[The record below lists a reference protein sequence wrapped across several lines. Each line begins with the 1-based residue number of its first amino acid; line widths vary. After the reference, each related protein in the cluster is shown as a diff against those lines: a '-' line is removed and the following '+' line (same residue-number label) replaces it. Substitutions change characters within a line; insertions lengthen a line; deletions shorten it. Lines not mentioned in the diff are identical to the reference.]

1 MKLKSLRWMCTVLVL
16 AICAG
21 ASTLNAQVA
30 GGTFTG
36 VVRDASG
43 AVVPGANITITNVA
57 TGVKLTYE
65 TSNEGVYFAPALLPG
80 DYTITA
86 EKEGFKREV
95 YGPVKLEVAQTVG
108 VDLALAVGTTTQTV
122 EVKATGAQLVQTE
135 TAEISQVV
143 GSEAVA
149 QLPLNG
155 RNYLELM
162 MVNSGVTPGSP
173 GDTGCSPCINVE
185 GSRTTGTLFLLD
197 GLPIS
202 PSVDGRSGPMVNTSL
217 EEVQEFSLEENSYSA
232 EYGDVNGAIVNLQ
245 TRGGTNHFHGSAYE
259 YFRNQD
265 LDASDFFSNATG
277 LPKNALRFNQFGG
290 SVGGPIKRDKSFFFF
305 DYEGSRTSSA
315 TPLITTVLSPANRTG
330 DFSSGS
336 PPIFDP
342 TSNLGAFG
350 ARGLAVAVQLQRGGQ
365 RDSAHRDQ
373 LRVSRDG
380 GGLAPAN
387 LPGVVNNYAKNVSS
401 LSRGDELDVRIDHN
415 FSPKSALFAH
425 YTYNLGDA
433 LVPSIFGAPLEGG
446 GGQNQHGFSDFIGFG
461 YTYTFRPN
469 LLNEFRLGFYYE
481 NSIVKQLDYGTNSAA
496 QFGMPNVNTQGIL
509 TSGMP
514 NIIITSGTT
523 LGDPIVTPL
532 IDLSRMGALSDKL
545 NWVLGRHTL
554 SFGGDYNRQKINLNL
569 VILSRGLYEFE
580 PTMTSSILDL
590 VQGIPSGNAVAS
602 FLTGYPTVFLRD
614 TIGHPIE
621 GFPQYDMYV
630 QDSFKV
636 TSRLTLNYGLH
647 YDIFPPSIE
656 EHNHQTNFDPA
667 TGAMLLAGVDSPYGR
682 RLKMTDYHD
691 FAPRL
696 GLAYRLTSDGKTVL
710 RSGYSTGYMDTM
722 GSVGAANGAE
732 FNPPFYNRVTTEQFP
747 LAVPSYAITDLF
759 PPLVTP
765 NPATPSGDIRY
776 LPPHDRDPYVQS
788 WNFGIQRAITN
799 TMLAEVAYVGTH
811 GVHLLAP
818 VDINQG
824 PPGPNEA
831 NEMPYGSALGEIWTI
846 QYAGSSDYNG
856 LEAKIQKRW
865 GQGLWFLASY
875 TASKSMDNNS
885 EGTNGDSASGNLAQN
900 PNDLKAEWA
909 RSTFDVPQRF
919 VYSGVWQLPY
929 GHGRHFGND
938 AAKPLDWILG
948 GWQLSG
954 IYTAQSG
961 TFITASMLSTD
972 INADSNCNCRPDE
985 VANPNLPKSQRTIAQ
1000 WFNTAAFAIPS
1011 TNRYGNAGR
1020 DTIQAPGLQ
1029 NIDLGIDKYFR
1040 WGKEAA
1046 KRIQFRAEMFNAFNH
1061 VNFGIPN
1068 NSIDSGP
1075 AFGAI
1080 TGSAAAREIQ
1090 FALRFEF

>member
-1 MKLKSLRWMCTVLVL
+1 MYTVLVL

-21 ASTLNAQVA
+21 ASSLQAQVA

-245 TRGGTNHFHGSAYE
+245 TRGGTNHFHGSAFE

-350 ARGLAVAVQLQRGGQ
+350 PGVLRSQFSYNGVANVIPPTEIN
-365 RDSAHRDQ
+365 SASAAMVAD
-373 LRVSRDG
+373 LPS
-380 GGLAPAN
+380 AN

-481 NSIVKQLDYGTNSAA
+481 SSIVKQLDYGTNSAA

-514 NIIITSGTT
+514 NIIITST
-523 LGDPIVTPL
+523 
-532 IDLSRMGALSDKL
+532 S
-545 NWVLGRHTL
+545 
-554 SFGGDYNRQKINLNL
+554 YN
-569 VILSRGLYEFE
+569 
-580 PTMTSSILDL
+580 
-590 VQGIPSGNAVAS
+590 
-602 FLTGYPTVFLRD
+602 
-614 TIGHPIE
+614 
-621 GFPQYDMYV
+621 
-630 QDSFKV
+630 
-636 TSRLTLNYGLH
+636 
-647 YDIFPPSIE
+647 
-656 EHNHQTNFDPA
+656 
-667 TGAMLLAGVDSPYGR
+667 
-682 RLKMTDYHD
+682 
-691 FAPRL
+691 
-696 GLAYRLTSDGKTVL
+696 
-710 RSGYSTGYMDTM
+710 
-722 GSVGAANGAE
+722 
-732 FNPPFYNRVTTEQFP
+732 
-747 LAVPSYAITDLF
+747 
-759 PPLVTP
+759 
-765 NPATPSGDIRY
+765 
-776 LPPHDRDPYVQS
+776 
-788 WNFGIQRAITN
+788 
-799 TMLAEVAYVGTH
+799 
-811 GVHLLAP
+811 
-818 VDINQG
+818 
-824 PPGPNEA
+824 
-831 NEMPYGSALGEIWTI
+831 
-846 QYAGSSDYNG
+846 
-856 LEAKIQKRW
+856 
-865 GQGLWFLASY
+865 
-875 TASKSMDNNS
+875 
-885 EGTNGDSASGNLAQN
+885 
-900 PNDLKAEWA
+900 
-909 RSTFDVPQRF
+909 
-919 VYSGVWQLPY
+919 
-929 GHGRHFGND
+929 
-938 AAKPLDWILG
+938 
-948 GWQLSG
+948 
-954 IYTAQSG
+954 
-961 TFITASMLSTD
+961 
-972 INADSNCNCRPDE
+972 
-985 VANPNLPKSQRTIAQ
+985 
-1000 WFNTAAFAIPS
+1000 
-1011 TNRYGNAGR
+1011 
-1020 DTIQAPGLQ
+1020 
-1029 NIDLGIDKYFR
+1029 
-1040 WGKEAA
+1040 
-1046 KRIQFRAEMFNAFNH
+1046 
-1061 VNFGIPN
+1061 
-1068 NSIDSGP
+1068 
-1075 AFGAI
+1075 
-1080 TGSAAAREIQ
+1080 
-1090 FALRFEF
+1090 